1 MNEEL
6 WKLLQKAK
14 KDAALR
20 RKIWETQQKADPTLA
35 LCELATEL
43 DCPVTAG
50 QIFAEGEGYLS
61 DLYRSVEGGAA
72 APRPSWGDVDG
83 LFFAALESME
93 QEMQK

>member
-1 MNEEL
+1 METPA
-6 WKLLQKAK
+6 KSQKGRGPAPE
-14 KDAALR
+14 DMGNR
-20 RKIWETQQKADPTLA
+20 WQKADPTLA

-50 QIFAEGEGYLS
+50 QIYAEGEGYLS

-72 APRPSWGDVDG
+72 DPRPSWGDVDG

>member
-20 RKIWETQQKADPTLA
+20 RKIWETRQKADPTLA

-50 QIFAEGEGYLS
+50 QIYAEGEG
-61 DLYRSVEGGAA
+61 
-72 APRPSWGDVDG
+72 
-83 LFFAALESME
+83 
-93 QEMQK
+93 